1 MSNNR
6 MRHIGD
12 NQHVYGL
19 PKHMEAVAE
28 NGGNTYWEIV
38 PGKNACATCKAMR
51 GMRFAKYPGPVHPN
65 CNCEIRRVAPPV
77 AQREMKPRVMASDML
92 QGSGDNAT
100 EKFEAGQ
107 KIIVEIRNLG
117 PFVTGVLL
125 RIDGEVERTT
135 GHMWPGQVLTLEF
148 SKFREPPV
156 PWVVFLMCIGGDNST
171 ITYSIRG

>member
-1 MSNNR
+1 MSENW
-6 MRHIGD
+6 
-12 NQHVYGL
+12 NQHMGDDQLVHGL
-19 PKHMEAVAE
+19 PKHMAAVAGDDE
-28 NGGNTYWEIV
+28 NTYWEII
-38 PGKNACATCKAMR
+38 PGKNACAACKTMR

-65 CNCEIRRVAPPV
+65 CNCEIRRVAQQV
-77 AQREMKPRVMASDML
+77 AQREKKPRVVASDML

-107 KIIVEIRNLG
+107 KIVVEIRNLG

-135 GHMWPGQVLTLEF
+135 GHIWPGQVLSREF

-171 ITYSIRG
+171 IMYSIRG